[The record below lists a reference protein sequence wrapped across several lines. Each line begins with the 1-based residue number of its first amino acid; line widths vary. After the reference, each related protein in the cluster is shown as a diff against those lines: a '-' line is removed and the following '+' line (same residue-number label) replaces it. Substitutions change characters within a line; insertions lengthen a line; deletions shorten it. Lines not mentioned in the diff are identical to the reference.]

1 MNQTRQKTLPDR
13 LSAMFRVLPGIAA
26 SVLVFSVAFFNP
38 LFDVKDTNAAFAKSG
53 DDKGSRSDKSDRG
66 GDRDDKGGGGN
77 SGSSKS
83 SGSGGGSD
91 RSDDRGGNSSN
102 SGNSDSRI
110 SASQKPGSGGLLNR
124 VFRDERFNGNSEQS
138 GGSLSEREERE
149 AIQNGWQ

>member
-1 MNQTRQKTLPDR
+1 MNQTRQKTLTDR
-13 LSAMFRVLPGIAA
+13 LSAMFRMLPGIVA
-26 SVLVFSVAFFNP
+26 SVLVFSIAFFNP
-38 LFDVKDTNAAFAKSG
+38 LIDVKDTDSAFAQ
-53 DDKGSRSDKSDRG
+53 SRDDRG
-66 GDRDDKGGGGN
+66 GRGDRGSDRDDRGSGGN

-83 SGSGGGSD
+83 GGGGGGSD
-91 RSDDRGGNSSN
+91 RSNDRGGNSGN
-102 SGNSDSRI
+102 SGNSASRD